1 MSDRI
6 HGYLLDRLDIFVSL
20 VADRHALVLDRDGR
34 LAGAEARL
42 VADAL
47 DLSEAAASAPRGLA
61 AVELLRGLAEAVGL
75 VRDRGQRL
83 EATTLRHP
91 WAQLDPALRAGL
103 VFAAW
108 CHRMPWDKLLGD
120 EPDGAAR
127 VLWAGRSTVLHLLLD
142 LPTGTDVPVAELAG
156 TVARR
161 IGLPN
166 DDWLARALAAVF
178 LDPLV
183 ALGVA
188 DVAPPPP
195 DVPHTARLRPQA
207 RDVIGAAL
215 IAAGEDVPSPAPP
228 TEP

>member
-1 MSDRI
+1 MSNPSG
-6 HGYLLDRLDIFVSL
+6 HLLNRLDIFVNL
-20 VADRHALVLDRDGR
+20 VADRHALALDRDGR
-34 LAGAEARL
+34 LEGAETQL
-42 VADAL
+42 LADAL
-47 DLSEAAASAPRGLA
+47 DLSDAFAPASRGLA
-61 AVELLRGLAEAVGL
+61 AVELLRGLAEAIGL
-75 VRDRGQRL
+75 VRDRGERL

-91 WAQLDPALRAGL
+91 WAQLDPDLRAGL

-120 EPDGAAR
+120 DPDGAVRALR
-127 VLWAGRSTVLHLLLD
+127 DGRTTVLHLLLD
-142 LPTGTDVPVAELAG
+142 LPTGTDVPVADMAA

-161 IGLPN
+161 IGLPS

-195 DVPHTARLRPQA
+195 DAPRTARLRPQTRHA
-207 RDVIGAAL
+207 IGAAL